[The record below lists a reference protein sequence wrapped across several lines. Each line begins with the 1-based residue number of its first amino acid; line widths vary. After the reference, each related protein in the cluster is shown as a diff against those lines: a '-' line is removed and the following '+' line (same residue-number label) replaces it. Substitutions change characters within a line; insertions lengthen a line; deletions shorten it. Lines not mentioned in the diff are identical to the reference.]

1 MNYFSIF
8 TSTLYKVKKSLSLFA
23 ICLLVPFSIYAQTTT
38 TSLKDQSQINTFLE
52 VTEKIRCICL
62 PSLPIQACSFNM
74 CTASAYLKNFIENR
88 IKDGMQAEDI
98 IYQMEHG
105 FGDKVLND
113 PVVIHFQEDGN
124 QGMVDSIVYGFGDKI
139 LAKPDSTYINLT
151 LIILGFIGLTGIWLY
166 FKKFNKSDFKKT
178 DSSIQVNTTDIQKQ
192 IKKWEDQA

>member
-1 MNYFSIF
+1 
-8 TSTLYKVKKSLSLFA
+8 
-23 ICLLVPFSIYAQTTT
+23 
-38 TSLKDQSQINTFLE
+38 
-52 VTEKIRCICL
+52 
-62 PSLPIQACSFNM
+62 
-74 CTASAYLKNFIENR
+74 
-88 IKDGMQAEDI
+88 MQAEDI

>member
-1 MNYFSIF
+1 
-8 TSTLYKVKKSLSLFA
+8 
-23 ICLLVPFSIYAQTTT
+23 
-38 TSLKDQSQINTFLE
+38 
-52 VTEKIRCICL
+52 
-62 PSLPIQACSFNM
+62 M